1 MIGQSD
7 EAWDER
13 VRKEKLAKKGLT
25 ILGSTGSI
33 GQQTLAVTRY
43 QTELSIYALTANTA
57 VDLLVDQCEA
67 FNPSVAVIA
76 DPNCYGALVSALAE
90 RGLQTEARSGA
101 EGLVSVAVDD
111 EVSHVMAAIV
121 GGSGL
126 MPTYAAAEAGKTVL
140 LANKEALVMSGALFM
155 SALDSG
161 EGEVI
166 PVDSEHNAIFQ
177 CLGNERT
184 VGREVAKILL
194 TGSGGPFRSRPV
206 SEFETITPE
215 EACRHPN
222 WSMGRKISVDSATM
236 MNKGLELI
244 EACFLFGVGSEFID
258 IVIHPQSIVH
268 SMVAFKDGSVL
279 AQMGQPDMRTPIA
292 SALAWPSRMDSGVS
306 PIAFETGLALDFQP
320 PDIDRFPLLTT
331 CRRVASAGQSEK
343 VVLNAANE
351 VAVEAFLAH
360 RISFNAMTSVIEAS
374 LDHANGMELESIEAV
389 IACDERARANAS
401 EWVNRWS

>member
-1 MIGQSD
+1 
-7 EAWDER
+7 
-13 VRKEKLAKKGLT
+13 
-25 ILGSTGSI
+25 
-33 GQQTLAVTRY
+33 
-43 QTELSIYALTANTA
+43 
-57 VDLLVDQCEA
+57 
-67 FNPSVAVIA
+67 
-76 DPNCYGALVSALAE
+76 
-90 RGLQTEARSGA
+90 
-101 EGLVSVAVDD
+101 
-111 EVSHVMAAIV
+111 V

-155 SALDSG
+155 SALASG

-184 VGREVAKILL
+184 VGLEVAKILL

-206 SEFETITPE
+206 SEFDTITPE

-244 EACFLFGVGSEFID
+244 EACFLFGVSSELID

-268 SMVAFKDGSVL
+268 SMVAFNDGSIL

-292 SALAWPSRMDSGVS
+292 SALAWPSRMDSGVK
-306 PIAFETGLALDFQP
+306 PLDFENGLALDFQP
-320 PDIDRFPLLTT
+320 PDRDRFPLLTT

-360 RISFNAMTSVIEAS
+360 RISFTAMSSVIEAS
-374 LDHANGMELESIEAV
+374 LDETSAMELESIEAV
-389 IACDERARANAS
+389 IACDERARAKAS
-401 EWVNRWS
+401 DWVNRWC

>member
-1 MIGQSD
+1 M
-7 EAWDER
+7 
-13 VRKEKLAKKGLT
+13 VKKGLT

-33 GQQTLAVTRY
+33 GQQTLEVMKHQA
-43 QTELSIYALTANTA
+43 ELSIYALTANTG
-57 VDLLVDQCEA
+57 VGLLVDQCET

-76 DPNCYGALVSALAE
+76 DPNRYGALVSALAE
-90 RGLQTEARSGA
+90 RGLQTEARSGV
-101 EGLVSVAVDD
+101 EGLRSVAVDD

-155 SALDSG
+155 SALASG
-161 EGEVI
+161 GGEVI

-177 CLGNERT
+177 CLGNKRT
-184 VGREVAKILL
+184 VGIEVARILL

-206 SEFETITPE
+206 SEFDTITPE

-244 EACFLFGVGSEFID
+244 EACFLFGVSSEFID
-258 IVIHPQSIVH
+258 IVIHPQSVVH
-268 SMVAFKDGSVL
+268 SMVAFNDGSVL
-279 AQMGQPDMRTPIA
+279 AQMSQPDMRTPIA

-306 PIAFETGLALDFQP
+306 PLNFENGLALDFQP
-320 PDIDRFPLLTT
+320 PDVDRFPLLTI

-360 RISFNAMTSVIEAS
+360 RINFTEVTSVIEAS
-374 LDHANGMELESIEAV
+374 LDDTSAMELESIEAV
-389 IACDERARANAS
+389 IACDERARAKAS
-401 EWVNRWS
+401 EWVGRWC

>member
-1 MIGQSD
+1 MIEQSD

-155 SALDSG
+155 SALASG

-184 VGREVAKILL
+184 VGREVARILL

-206 SEFETITPE
+206 SEFDTITPD

-268 SMVAFKDGSVL
+268 SMVAFNDGSVL

-292 SALAWPSRMDSGVS
+292 SACAFAMDSVS
-306 PIAFETGLALDFQP
+306 SPGL
-320 PDIDRFPLLTT
+320 
-331 CRRVASAGQSEK
+331 
-343 VVLNAANE
+343 
-351 VAVEAFLAH
+351 
-360 RISFNAMTSVIEAS
+360 
-374 LDHANGMELESIEAV
+374 
-389 IACDERARANAS
+389 
-401 EWVNRWS
+401 

>member
-33 GQQTLAVTRY
+33 GQQTLAVTSY

-206 SEFETITPE
+206 SEFDTITPE

-351 VAVEAFLAH
+351 LAVEAFLAH

>member
-1 MIGQSD
+1 MIEQSD

-13 VRKEKLAKKGLT
+13 VRKEKFAKKGLT

-155 SALDSG
+155 SALANG

-279 AQMGQPDMRTPIA
+279 AQMGKPDMRTPIA

-306 PIAFETGLALDFQP
+306 PLAFENGLALDFQP

-360 RISFNAMTSVIEAS
+360 RISFNEMTSVIEAS
-374 LDHANGMELESIEAV
+374 LDEISAMELESIEAV
-389 IACDERARANAS
+389 IACDERARAKAS

>member
-126 MPTYAAAEAGKTVL
+126 MPTYAAAQAGKTVL

-155 SALDSG
+155 SALASG
-161 EGEVI
+161 EGDVI

-177 CLGNERT
+177 CLGNERI

-206 SEFETITPE
+206 SEFDTITPE

-360 RISFNAMTSVIEAS
+360 RISFTAMTSVIEAS
-374 LDHANGMELESIEAV
+374 LDHASAMDLESIEAV

>member
-1 MIGQSD
+1 M
-7 EAWDER
+7 
-13 VRKEKLAKKGLT
+13 VKKGLT

-33 GQQTLAVTRY
+33 GQQTLEVMKHQA
-43 QTELSIYALTANTA
+43 ELSIYALTANTG
-57 VDLLVDQCEA
+57 VGLLVDQCET

-76 DPNCYGALVSALAE
+76 DPNRYGALVSALAE
-90 RGLQTEARSGA
+90 RGLQTEARSGV
-101 EGLVSVAVDD
+101 EGLRSVAVDD

-155 SALDSG
+155 SALASG
-161 EGEVI
+161 GGEVI

-177 CLGNERT
+177 CLGNKRT
-184 VGREVAKILL
+184 VGIEVARILL

-206 SEFETITPE
+206 SEFDTITPE

-244 EACFLFGVGSEFID
+244 EACFLFGVSSEFID
-258 IVIHPQSIVH
+258 IVIHPQSVVH
-268 SMVAFKDGSVL
+268 SMVAFNDGSVL
-279 AQMGQPDMRTPIA
+279 AQMSQPDMRTPIA

-306 PIAFETGLALDFQP
+306 PLNFENGLALDFQS
-320 PDIDRFPLLTT
+320 PDVDRFPLLTI

-360 RISFNAMTSVIEAS
+360 RINFTEVTSVIEAS
-374 LDHANGMELESIEAV
+374 LDDTSAMELESIEAV
-389 IACDERARANAS
+389 IACDERARAKAS
-401 EWVNRWS
+401 EWVGRCC

>member
-1 MIGQSD
+1 MIGPSD
-7 EAWDER
+7 EAENER
-13 VRKEKLAKKGLT
+13 VRNVRKEEVVKKGLT

-33 GQQTLAVTRY
+33 GQQTLAVARY

-57 VDLLVDQCEA
+57 VDLLVDQCEVYHP
-67 FNPSVAVIA
+67 NVAVIA
-76 DPNCYGALVSALAE
+76 DPNCYGSLVTKLAE
-90 RGLQTEARSGA
+90 RGLQTEARSGV
-101 EGLVSVAVDD
+101 EGLRSVAVDD

-121 GGSGL
+121 GSSGL
-126 MPTYAAAEAGKTVL
+126 MPTYSAAEAGKTVL

-236 MNKGLELI
+236 MNQG
-244 EACFLFGVGSEFID
+244 A
-258 IVIHPQSIVH
+258 
-268 SMVAFKDGSVL
+268 
-279 AQMGQPDMRTPIA
+279 
-292 SALAWPSRMDSGVS
+292 
-306 PIAFETGLALDFQP
+306 
-320 PDIDRFPLLTT
+320 
-331 CRRVASAGQSEK
+331 
-343 VVLNAANE
+343 
-351 VAVEAFLAH
+351 
-360 RISFNAMTSVIEAS
+360 
-374 LDHANGMELESIEAV
+374 
-389 IACDERARANAS
+389 
-401 EWVNRWS
+401 

>member
-7 EAWDER
+7 EGWDER

-206 SEFETITPE
+206 TEFDTITPE

-292 SALAWPSRMDSGVS
+292 SALAWPSRMDSGVN
-306 PIAFETGLALDFQP
+306 PLVFENGLALDFQP

-360 RISFNAMTSVIEAS
+360 RISFTSMTSVIEAS

>member
-1 MIGQSD
+1 M
-7 EAWDER
+7 ENER
-13 VRKEKLAKKGLT
+13 VRKEKMVKKGLT

-57 VDLLVDQCEA
+57 VDLLVDQCEIYH
-67 FNPSVAVIA
+67 PSVAVIA
-76 DPNCYGALVSALAE
+76 DPNCYGSLVTKLAE
-90 RGLQTEARSGA
+90 RGLQTEARSGV
-101 EGLVSVAVDD
+101 EGLRSVAVDD

-121 GGSGL
+121 GSSGL
-126 MPTYAAAEAGKTVL
+126 MPTYSAAEAGKTVL

-155 SALDSG
+155 SAVANG

-184 VGREVAKILL
+184 VGLEVAKILL

-206 SEFETITPE
+206 SEFDTITPE

-244 EACFLFGVGSEFID
+244 EACFLFGVSSEFIE
-258 IVIHPQSIVH
+258 IVIHPQSVVH
-268 SMVAFKDGSVL
+268 SMVAFNDGSVL

-292 SALAWPSRMDSGVS
+292 CALAWPSRMNSGVS
-306 PIAFETGLALDFQP
+306 PLNFENGLALDFQP
-320 PDIDRFPLLTT
+320 PDVDRFPLLTT

-360 RISFNAMTSVIEAS
+360 RISFTTMTSVIEAS
-374 LDHANGMELESIEAV
+374 LDDASAMELESIEAV
-389 IACDERARANAS
+389 IACDERARAKAS
-401 EWVNRWS
+401 EWVDRWC

>member
-1 MIGQSD
+1 M
-7 EAWDER
+7 
-13 VRKEKLAKKGLT
+13 VKKGLT

-33 GQQTLAVTRY
+33 GQQTLEVMKHQA
-43 QTELSIYALTANTA
+43 ELSIYALTANTG
-57 VDLLVDQCEA
+57 VGLLVDQCET

-76 DPNCYGALVSALAE
+76 DPNRYGALVSALAE
-90 RGLQTEARSGA
+90 RGLQTEARSGV
-101 EGLVSVAVDD
+101 EGLRSVAVDD

-155 SALDSG
+155 SALASG
-161 EGEVI
+161 GGEVI

-177 CLGNERT
+177 CLGNKRT
-184 VGREVAKILL
+184 VGIEVARILL

-206 SEFETITPE
+206 SEFDTITPE

-244 EACFLFGVGSEFID
+244 EACFLFGVSSEFID
-258 IVIHPQSIVH
+258 IVIHPQSVVH
-268 SMVAFKDGSVL
+268 SMVAFNDGSVL

-306 PIAFETGLALDFQP
+306 PLNFENGLALDFQS
-320 PDIDRFPLLTT
+320 PDVDRFPLLTI

-360 RISFNAMTSVIEAS
+360 RINFTEVTSVIEAS
-374 LDHANGMELESIEAV
+374 LDDASAMELDSIEAV
-389 IACDERARANAS
+389 IACDERARAKAS
-401 EWVNRWS
+401 EWVGRCC

>member
-1 MIGQSD
+1 M
-7 EAWDER
+7 
-13 VRKEKLAKKGLT
+13 VKKGLT

-33 GQQTLAVTRY
+33 GQQTLEVMKHQA
-43 QTELSIYALTANTA
+43 ELSIYALTANTG
-57 VDLLVDQCEA
+57 VGLLVDQCET

-76 DPNCYGALVSALAE
+76 DPNRYGALVSALAE
-90 RGLQTEARSGA
+90 RGLQTEARSGV
-101 EGLVSVAVDD
+101 EGLRSVAVDD

-155 SALDSG
+155 SALASG
-161 EGEVI
+161 GGEVI

-177 CLGNERT
+177 CLGNKRT
-184 VGREVAKILL
+184 VGIEVARILL

-206 SEFETITPE
+206 SEFDTITPE

-244 EACFLFGVGSEFID
+244 EACFLFGVSSEFID
-258 IVIHPQSIVH
+258 IVIHPQSVVH
-268 SMVAFKDGSVL
+268 SMVAFNDGSVL
-279 AQMGQPDMRTPIA
+279 AQMGQLDMRTPIA

-306 PIAFETGLALDFQP
+306 PLNFENGLALDFQP
-320 PDIDRFPLLTT
+320 PDVDRFPLLTI

-360 RISFNAMTSVIEAS
+360 RINFTEVTSVIEAS
-374 LDHANGMELESIEAV
+374 LDDASAMELDSIEAV
-389 IACDERARANAS
+389 IACDERARAKAS
-401 EWVNRWS
+401 EWVGRCC

>member
-126 MPTYAAAEAGKTVL
+126 MPTYAAARAGKTVL

-206 SEFETITPE
+206 SEFDTITPE

-351 VAVEAFLAH
+351 LAVEAFLAH

-374 LDHANGMELESIEAV
+374 LDHASAMELESIEAV